1 MKSVKVSS
9 WPAGQTGSDRR
20 IQHPRG
26 WAHLDVAKVVKPHHT
41 GGLRSLSTGSQAG
54 DVPKAHCSMYS
65 QAQIILL
72 TIRRASLTPRDQE
85 S

>member
-1 MKSVKVSS
+1 MDRSKFRH
-9 WPAGQTGSDRR
+9 WGAPQAGSDRR

-54 DVPKAHCSMYS
+54 DVPQAHCSMYS